1 MHRGI
6 TKSILMLSAFVAF
19 TAMAACSGDDQ
30 GPPPPTAVTETN
42 KKNFE
47 EANQKTKGVQP
58 GVAKGIKS
66 NLK

>member
-1 MHRGI
+1 
-6 TKSILMLSAFVAF
+6 MLAAGVAF
-19 TAMAACSGDDQ
+19 TALPACSDDQ
-30 GPPPPTAVTETN
+30 GPPPASAVTETN

-47 EANQKTKGVQP
+47 EANQKTQGLQP

>member
-19 TAMAACSGDDQ
+19 TAMAACSDDQ
-30 GPPPPTAVTETN
+30 GPPAPTAVTETN

-47 EANQKTKGVQP
+47 EANQKTKGLQP